1 MKVIDIIKVIED
13 GEETESLTHLLDAIS
28 NWPKEVLTSDEYVVE
43 IMRFLKIEE
52 LDVYKIK
59 ERMSKFSFKTNA
71 WNLESIS
78 EFLLFIE
85 KNSNYKKYIN

>member
-85 KNSNYKKYIN
+85 KNSNYKKYIK